1 MILLFILL
9 VFACMARTVF
19 TVGMKDGK
27 RSQYELV
34 LRCILILTSVVPPEL
49 PMQTA
54 MAVNTALLALMK
66 SGVYCTEPF
75 RVPMAGKI
83 DSCLFDKTGTITSDK
98 LVAVGVVDASDLSKN
113 MSSAQIA
120 TPIECSKTSAI
131 IIGGCHSLVQIDGKT
146 YGDPL
151 EQAALFAVKWE
162 YDPKSSKSKP
172 KFSEE
177 IKKRTWKGTRA
188 PKF

>member
-1 MILLFILL
+1 
-9 VFACMARTVF
+9 
-19 TVGMKDGK
+19 
-27 RSQYELV
+27 
-34 LRCILILTSVVPPEL
+34 
-49 PMQTA
+49 
-54 MAVNTALLALMK
+54 
-66 SGVYCTEPF
+66 
-75 RVPMAGKI
+75 
-83 DSCLFDKTGTITSDK
+83 
-98 LVAVGVVDASDLSKN
+98 

-177 IKKRTWKGTRA
+177 IKKRTWKGTPSAKNFSAQSLCEFFTAHVRRRHRSA
-188 PKF
+188 K

>member
-1 MILLFILL
+1 
-9 VFACMARTVF
+9 MASYHVF

-75 RVPMAGKI
+75 RVPM
-83 DSCLFDKTGTITSDK
+83 DEMD
-98 LVAVGVVDASDLSKN
+98 
-113 MSSAQIA
+113 
-120 TPIECSKTSAI
+120 
-131 IIGGCHSLVQIDGKT
+131 
-146 YGDPL
+146 
-151 EQAALFAVKWE
+151 
-162 YDPKSSKSKP
+162 
-172 KFSEE
+172 
-177 IKKRTWKGTRA
+177 
-188 PKF
+188 

>member
-1 MILLFILL
+1 MRMMEFSSEQVTGDTKETMILLFVLL
-9 VFACMARTVF
+9 VFACMASYHVF

-98 LVAVGVVDASDLSKN
+98 LVAVGVVDVVVVVVAH
-113 MSSAQIA
+113 
-120 TPIECSKTSAI
+120 
-131 IIGGCHSLVQIDGKT
+131 CHTNRMLENV
-146 YGDPL
+146 GDYRRRVPFFG
-151 EQAALFAVKWE
+151 A
-162 YDPKSSKSKP
+162 
-172 KFSEE
+172 
-177 IKKRTWKGTRA
+177 
-188 PKF
+188 